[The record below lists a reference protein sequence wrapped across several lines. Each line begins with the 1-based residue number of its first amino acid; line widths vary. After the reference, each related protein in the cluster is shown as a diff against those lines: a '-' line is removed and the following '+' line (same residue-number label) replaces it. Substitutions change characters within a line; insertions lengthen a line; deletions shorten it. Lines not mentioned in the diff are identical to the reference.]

1 MGYDLTVYDS
11 VAMSFASIST
21 LCSLLTLYLLHDIA
35 RTRKWTG
42 FAGLVYVLTVSQLVY
57 DLGFYV
63 RPSTSVVGNFTYF
76 LLQITGGLATTL
88 TTNVISWIVVRIALT
103 MHSYNIKKNFVLI
116 VSIVLLLS
124 LVPSFLIAAGIWGFL
139 GASSHGIYTFFL
151 YYYYAGVRVASILF
165 NFACYVLLAVKLRRM
180 GWTFSGAP
188 RPSGGLPAHPVCV
201 LASRMIFYPVV
212 QVLTRLPAAW
222 LEFGYEMPEE
232 AMDDDAA
239 YQQQLQTRAYQT
251 AMTLYSISSPC
262 AGVGFLFIFLLMQPA
277 AFRHLKARFLSC
289 TDPHKQG
296 HGDPFVSE
304 GGTVYLPVPKL
315 PPPEG
320 LSNPLLSPSPRH
332 LNPYR
337 EVMPSVNEEA
347 LRNTS
352 SERSSLD
359 GGADGSPGRQG
370 GRGLGLGGGEDE
382 EGEVANSSFA
392 SRSSHYLES
401 YNYTELDDDQLLAL
415 VDRFDSEEYNR
426 TASMAGTSVQGLSV
440 LAGIVESL
448 VGGHAGGS
456 GVGGGFPRSKSQQ
469 GQQGQ
474 GQGQGQ
480 GQVQGQGAGG
490 SERSWWS
497 VRSHSTPGPST

>member
-63 RPSTSVVGNFTYF
+63 RPSTSVVGSFTYF

-116 VSIVLLLS
+116 VSVVLLLS
-124 LVPSFLIAAGIWGFL
+124 LIPSFLIAAGIWGFL
-139 GASSHGIYTFFL
+139 GASSHAIYTFFL
-151 YYYYAGVRVASILF
+151 YYYYAAVRVASILF

-188 RPSGGLPAHPVCV
+188 KPSGGLPAHPVCV
-201 LASRMIFYPVV
+201 LASRMIYYPVV

-239 YQQQLQTRAYQT
+239 YRQQLSTRAYQT

-262 AGVGFLFIFLLMQPA
+262 AGIGFLFIFLLMQPA

-304 GGTVYLPVPKL
+304 GGTVYQPVPKL
-315 PPPEG
+315 MSPDG
-320 LSNPLLSPSPRH
+320 LNNPLLTPSPRNH
-332 LNPYR
+332 ILYK
-337 EVMPSVNEEA
+337 EVLPSVNDEA

-352 SERSSLD
+352 SERSSLEGEGP
-359 GGADGSPGRQG
+359 GGKL
-370 GRGLGLGGGEDE
+370 GRGGEGNEGDEDE
-382 EGEVANSSFA
+382 EGAMGASFA

-426 TASMAGTSVQGLSV
+426 TASMAAAQMSVQGSSV

-448 VGGHAGGS
+448 VGGHGAGAGA
-456 GVGGGFPRSKSQQ
+456 GAGFPRSKSQQ

-474 GQGQGQ
+474 QS
-480 GQVQGQGAGG
+480 A
-490 SERSWWS
+490 SDRSWWS
-497 VRSHSTPGPST
+497 VRSLSTPGPST